1 MKRLAGMDTGLAVII
16 VLMITVVANLD
27 QPMASDLMTKDD
39 ALSRALASTGL
50 SQLLDVQKLEPEQ
63 CVVATKMTDSVIPF
77 LAGEAFGREVWKV
90 TLDSVYLNL
99 SNWHPDLVANQ
110 PPKRFEII
118 IDKETGT
125 LYQVIGIPVSRSGPP
140 PKDMPAGTAEK
151 RMRGEVYHS
160 FPAETPPVPLL
171 RAFSQAAVSRPLDAE
186 KVTVFLVNYS
196 KMGGEVFPAW
206 VIIGHGVE
214 EIPIFGGHLTGM
226 DAVTTYGSQRS
237 VVDAVTG
244 EAVAFTNRP
253 YGSGA
258 ADTARPERDR

>member
-1 MKRLAGMDTGLAVII
+1 MRVVYYLLLF
-16 VLMITVVANLD
+16 LM
-27 QPMASDLMTKDD
+27 MASSAVFSEPLATKHD
-39 ALSRALASTGL
+39 ALSRALAYTGL
-50 SQLLDVQKLEPEQ
+50 SAVSDTTELEPEQ
-63 CVVATKMTDSVIPF
+63 CVVATKMTDSIIPF

-226 DAVTTYGSQRS
+226 DVVTTYGSQRS
-237 VVDAVTG
+237 VVNAITG